1 MASGATWSK
10 DEILKLID
18 IWGQENIQAQLE
30 DSKRNQ
36 TVYEKIAKELQEA
49 GYNRTYSQCRDK
61 IKKLRGEYRKIKDK
75 KKKTGEGNKQWD
87 YLQCCTYICIGKNI
101 GTYIRI

>member
-18 IWGQENIQAQLE
+18 VWGQENIQTQLE

-61 IKKLRGEYRKIKDK
+61 IKKTEENIEKLKIRRRR
-75 KKKTGEGNKQWD
+75 Q
-87 YLQCCTYICIGKNI
+87 GKGI
-101 GTYIRI
+101 SSGIIWTH